1 MKKLLWLPGYIL
13 IGFLY
18 FFPSEWGKNR
28 NVSRGSRWW
37 NHREAL
43 APIFSIIFYI
53 VFLLII
59 VMIISN
65 KNTSTGNNPPSSP
78 NQYVNKEPEVKEK
91 DKLPVTIKEELPKIT
106 QDYSTKNDMDNTT
119 SSLEEIFNPPLEDL
133 KAEVINEPEKESTKI
148 CPIPGHC

>member
-1 MKKLLWLPGYIL
+1 MSKLLTL
-13 IGFLY
+13 F
-18 FFPSEWGKNR
+18 
-28 NVSRGSRWW
+28 
-37 NHREAL
+37 A
-43 APIFSIIFYI
+43 
-53 VFLLII
+53 VFK
-59 VMIISN
+59 ISN
-65 KNTSTGNNPPSSP
+65 QLKITQNYFQKQFNVTTIEINQASS
-78 NQYVNKEPEVKEK
+78 NLEKVKEK